1 MGLRI
6 SRPAGH
12 PESSER
18 GVFDPGK
25 REAFRFRGGPV
36 ADLHDSQTL
45 MTATALEYYYFS
57 LYTIGSVSRGNKIR
71 GAGGA
76 TPGGKESIFVLFLSR
91 FWRE

>member
-25 REAFRFRGGPV
+25 REGFVRAQGPG
-36 ADLHDSQTL
+36 ADLHDSN
-45 MTATALEYYYFS
+45 
-57 LYTIGSVSRGNKIR
+57 GS
-71 GAGGA
+71 
-76 TPGGKESIFVLFLSR
+76 GKVGVL
-91 FWRE
+91 